1 MDMKIYTR
9 TGDAGETSLYS
20 GERVMKCCP
29 RVDVYGEADEL
40 QASLG
45 LARAFATQPETGRM
59 LYGLQQTLVSAMA
72 ELATVGGAKRIG
84 VEDVEGLE
92 QEIDEITQKVS
103 SGFSFLIP
111 GENPCSAALHVART
125 VARRCERALILF
137 SEDEEVSP
145 EMLAFFNRIS
155 DLCYIL
161 ARYED
166 ECQDDTV

>member
-1 MDMKIYTR
+1 MKIYTR
-9 TGDAGETSLYS
+9 TGDKGETSLYS
-20 GERVMKCCP
+20 GERVLKCCP
-29 RVDVYGEADEL
+29 RVDAYGGVDEL

-45 LARAFATQPETGRM
+45 MARAFAQHPTTGRI

-72 ELATVGGAKRIG
+72 ELATLGGGKRICS
-84 VEDVEGLE
+84 EDVEGLE
-92 QEIDEITQKVS
+92 QEIDAISQKVP

-125 VARRCERALILF
+125 VARRCERTLILF
-137 SEDEEVSP
+137 SETEKVSD
-145 EMLAFFNRIS
+145 EMLAFFNRVS

-166 ECQDDTV
+166 EGE